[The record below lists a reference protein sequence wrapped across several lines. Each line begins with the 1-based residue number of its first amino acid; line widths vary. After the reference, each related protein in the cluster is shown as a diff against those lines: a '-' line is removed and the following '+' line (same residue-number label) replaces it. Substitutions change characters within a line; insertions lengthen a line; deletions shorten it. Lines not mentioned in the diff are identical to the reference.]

1 MFQLFDGGLVPGG
14 GGGGMFQLFDGGLV
28 PGGGGG
34 GAPGA
39 HPLSNSPGGGGG
51 AARGP
56 MRGLGGLGGANILGP
71 ELFLQAC
78 LSSLPGG
85 GAGAGPSPNSAIR
98 DMYSSSMAVF
108 GPSLQPPAFL
118 PIQSLAI

>member
-1 MFQLFDGGLVPGG
+1 MFQLLDGG
-14 GGGGMFQLFDGGLV
+14 FV

-39 HPLSNSPGGGGG
+39 QPLSNSPGGGGG

-56 MRGLGGLGGANILGP
+56 IRGLGGLGGVNILGP

-78 LSSLPGG
+78 LSSLLLGG
-85 GAGAGPSPNSAIR
+85 GAAGAGPSPNSAIR

-108 GPSLQPPAFL
+108 GPSLQPPDFL
-118 PIQSLAI
+118 PMQSLAI